1 MDLLHRI
8 DPITGFYLNSSYQ
21 VGSPYIQE
29 GWTLISTP
37 LPNPNTFN
45 VTKWNFDILEWV
57 EGMTQE
63 ELDQIAALQAL
74 ENETEKYKIR
84 QCDGV
89 AAYAKISAEFRLAKL
104 NGVITEEA
112 HEVIEQTLIV
122 VRNEVLSGQWK
133 SARLELEN
141 IGSTIIGVELY
152 DRLHLQLSDY
162 IALSY

>member
-1 MDLLHRI
+1 MKTYRVYPDTGILIGEYTVGSLYI
-8 DPITGFYLNSSYQ
+8 DPSWTMVDVQLPPNNGFIKPQFNFTLQ
-21 VGSPYIQE
+21 KWQE
-29 GWTLISTP
+29 GL
-37 LPNPNTFN
+37 
-45 VTKWNFDILEWV
+45 
-57 EGMTQE
+57 TQAE
-63 ELDQIAALQAL
+63 IDEMNYQNALVS
-74 ENETEKYKIR
+74 ETEKYKIR

-112 HEVIEQTLIV
+112 HAVIEQTLIV

-133 SARLELEN
+133 SARLELES

>member
-8 DPITGFYLNSSYQ
+8 DPVSGIYLNSSYQ
-21 VGSPYIQE
+21 VGSPYIQSN
-29 GWTLISTP
+29 WTLIEKE
-37 LPNPNTFN
+37 LPNPNIFN
-45 VTKWNFDILEWV
+45 VTKWNFETLEWQ
-57 EGMTQE
+57 EGLTQA
-63 ELDQIAALQAL
+63 ELDVIAALQAL
-74 ENETEKYKIR
+74 ENETNLYKIR

-112 HEVIEQTLIV
+112 HAVIEQALIV

-141 IGSTIIGVELY
+141 IGSAVIGAELY

>member
-8 DPITGFYLNSSYQ
+8 DPVSGIYLNSSYQ

-29 GWTLISTP
+29 GWTLIEKE
-37 LPNPNTFN
+37 LPNPNIFN
-45 VTKWNFDILEWV
+45 VTKWDFESLKWV

-104 NGVITEEA
+104 NGVITEESHA
-112 HEVIEQTLIV
+112 VIEQTLIV

-133 SARLELEN
+133 SARIELEN